1 MIESLKSLEKKQFL
15 ELANYLREWLKAHPH
30 VEEDDDPHR
39 QMRMYA
45 MTYLKLY
52 EEFLK
57 LYKPKS
63 YNLEPQKDFDLS
75 DFI

>member
-15 ELANYLREWLKAHPH
+15 ELANHLQIWLKAHPH
-30 VEEDDDPHR
+30 TEEDDEQHR

-45 MTYLKLY
+45 ITYLKLY

-57 LYKPKS
+57 LYKYIVTAEYIEKKS
-63 YNLEPQKDFDLS
+63 TPH
-75 DFI
+75 IH

>member
-15 ELANYLREWLKAHPH
+15 ELANHLQIWLKAHPH
-30 VEEDDDPHR
+30 VEEDDDHHR
-39 QMRMYA
+39 QMRMYG

-57 LYKPKS
+57 LYKYIVVTEYTNKKS
-63 YNLEPQKDFDLS
+63 TPH
-75 DFI
+75 IH

>member
-15 ELANYLREWLKAHPH
+15 ELANYLRGWLKAHPH
-30 VEEDDDPHR
+30 AEEDDDPHR

-57 LYKPKS
+57 LYKYIVVTEYTNKKS
-63 YNLEPQKDFDLS
+63 TPH
-75 DFI
+75 IH

>member
-15 ELANYLREWLKAHPH
+15 ELANHLQIWLKAHPLA
-30 VEEDDDPHR
+30 EEDDEQHR

-45 MTYLKLY
+45 ITYLKLY

-57 LYKPKS
+57 LYKYIVTAEYIEKKS
-63 YNLEPQKDFDLS
+63 TPH
-75 DFI
+75 IH

>member
-15 ELANYLREWLKAHPH
+15 ELANLLQIWLKTHPH
-30 VEEDDDPHR
+30 PEEDDDHHR

-45 MTYLKLY
+45 ITYLKLY

-57 LYKPKS
+57 LYKYIVTAEYIEKKS
-63 YNLEPQKDFDLS
+63 TPH
-75 DFI
+75 IH

>member
-15 ELANYLREWLKAHPH
+15 ELANHLQIWLKAHPH
-30 VEEDDDPHR
+30 AEEDDEQHR

-45 MTYLKLY
+45 ITYLKLY

-57 LYKPKS
+57 LYKYIVTAEYIEKKS
-63 YNLEPQKDFDLS
+63 TPH
-75 DFI
+75 IH